1 MHLVFDLACV
11 MDPKFFVVNI
21 TCSFN
26 HCHFST
32 FLTNI
37 ESKSCDLP
45 YNVVL
50 WLNRGK
56 ILSRFFAFQND
67 IGIFLHEKSRPL
79 AVITMSEG
87 LWTFVFLADLTQRV
101 HDSST
106 RVQGET
112 GLIYWVSSF
121 LKYICHTIGH
131 LLLDISDHFHI
142 IIFAFYMPFSN
153 L

>member
-11 MDPKFFVVNI
+11 MDPEFFVVNI

-67 IGIFLHEKSRPL
+67 IDTFFHEKSRPL

-87 LWTFVFLADLTQRV
+87 LWTFVFLADLT
-101 HDSST
+101 
-106 RVQGET
+106 
-112 GLIYWVSSF
+112 L
-121 LKYICHTIGH
+121 
-131 LLLDISDHFHI
+131 
-142 IIFAFYMPFSN
+142 
-153 L
+153 

>member
-1 MHLVFDLACV
+1 MCYGPRVFL
-11 MDPKFFVVNI
+11 VNI

-56 ILSRFFAFQND
+56 ILSRFFSFQSEID
-67 IGIFLHEKSRPL
+67 IFLHEKSRPL
-79 AVITMSEG
+79 AVIMNSEG
-87 LWTFVFLADLTQRV
+87 LWTFIFLADLTKCV
-101 HDSST
+101 HDWST

-112 GLIYWVSSF
+112 ELIYWLSSF
-121 LKYICHTIGH
+121 PKYICHTIGH
-131 LLLDISDHFHI
+131 LLPDISDYSHI
-142 IIFAFYMPFSN
+142 IIFAVYMPFSN